1 MKRLIILL
9 LLFIPSILLSETIIR
24 YDNKICKMEILSSGD
39 IKNRNSKEIIKNDVL
54 KFCKDK
60 YIYNINMTVDR
71 SNNHIYIIF
80 YNDKILD

>member
-1 MKRLIILL
+1 
-9 LLFIPSILLSETIIR
+9 
-24 YDNKICKMEILSSGD
+24 MEILSSGD